1 MPTNTATYAELPK
14 KAQCEGP
21 LSAEHHRELTLAT
34 ERAKPVR
41 RAARVAAFNGWATAA
56 IAAISAPF
64 ALFSRSGL
72 LVFAG
77 LSVVAFNE
85 FRGRDRLLR
94 FKPQAAMLL
103 GWNQIG
109 LLAIV
114 VAYCLWAIYT
124 NLTGASSLSAELQA
138 YSELES
144 SLGPMNDIETL
155 ARQLIVAFYG
165 SVVALSV
172 VFQGINSLYYFTRR
186 KHVEAYVANTPT
198 WIRELQTS
206 A

>member
-1 MPTNTATYAELPK
+1 MHLDTTTDPRLPS
-14 KAQCEGP
+14 QSPHGDP
-21 LSAEHHRELTLAT
+21 LNAAHRRQLTLAN
-34 ERAKPVR
+34 EQAKPIR
-41 RAARVAAFNGWATAA
+41 KAARVAAFNGWATAA
-56 IAAISAPF
+56 AAALSAPF
-64 ALFSRSGL
+64 ALFSLSGL

-85 FRGRDRLLR
+85 LHGRNRLLR
-94 FKPQAAMLL
+94 FDPRAATFL

-114 VAYCLWAIYT
+114 VLYCLWAIHT
-124 NLTGASSLSAELQA
+124 NLSGASAVSVELQA

-144 SLGPMNDIETL
+144 ALGSLSGIETL
-155 ARQLIVAFYG
+155 ARQLVVAFYG
-165 SVVALSV
+165 SVIALSI
-172 VFQGINSLYYFTRR
+172 VFQGINALYYFTRR
-186 KHVEAYVANTPT
+186 KHVEAYIANTPA